1 MCLSGRTFFRGS
13 YWASYSLTRNMAG
26 IAPPLS
32 FAMNRVGGRRYR
44 VNRAM
49 LKLLWW
55 LVKNIILLPF
65 LPIRWAWK
73 QTSREYYK
81 ELTKH
86 TESGEPLSISRKVS
100 GFDHFVRTVIG
111 SLVLYILIFVIVVA
125 ARDIVGR

>member
-1 MCLSGRTFFRGS
+1 M
-13 YWASYSLTRNMAG
+13 
-26 IAPPLS
+26 
-32 FAMNRVGGRRYR
+32 
-44 VNRAM
+44 NRAM

-81 ELTKH
+81 DLTKR
-86 TESGEPLSISRKVS
+86 TESGEPLSMSRKVS